1 MNSIDSKEDLIES
14 ELNGSDNDSIT
25 RPGPS
30 DYSEWVNKGNDRGY
44 GVSEVVL
51 GVACGIS

>member
-14 ELNGSDNDSIT
+14 ELNGSDDDSIT

-30 DYSEWVNKGNDRGY
+30 DYSDR
-44 GVSEVVL
+44 VVAEYDSQQAVFRDKL
-51 GVACGIS
+51 NNR

>member
-1 MNSIDSKEDLIES
+1 MNSSDSKEDLIES